1 MKTDIIIYQNKT
13 GEIEFKGDFKN
24 ETIWASLQ
32 NIADLFDTDKSGISR
47 HISNIYESNELNK
60 KSTVAK
66 IATVQKEG
74 EREVQREIEYYNLDL
89 IISVGYRVNSK
100 KATIFRQWATKTL
113 RNHLVSGYT
122 INKKRIA
129 KNYDVFIKAVEDIK
143 ALLPIETEV
152 KTSDAIDLIK
162 IFATTWLSLGAYDS
176 SDFPK
181 SGVTKIQTRITSHD
195 LTKVISNLRD
205 ELILKQEASELFG
218 IERSK
223 DSISGIIGNVFQA
236 FDQKDVYP
244 SIEEKAAYLLYF
256 IVKNHPFADGN
267 KRSGAFA
274 FIWFLQRAKILNVSK
289 LSPEALTALTLLVA
303 KSNPKDK
310 NKMIGLI
317 LMLLK

>member
-47 HISNIYESNELNK
+47 HISNIYESNELDK

-74 EREVQREIEYYNLDL
+74 ERKVQRKIEYYNLDL

-143 ALLPIETEV
+143 ALLPSETEV
-152 KTSDAIDLIK
+152 RTTDAIDLIK
-162 IFATTWLSLGAYDS
+162 IFATTWLSLESYDS
-176 SDFPK
+176 SNFPK
-181 SGVTKIQTRITSHD
+181 SGITKTQAIITSSD

-205 ELILKQEASELFG
+205 ELIQKQEASELFG

-223 DSISGIIGNVFQA
+223 DSISGIVGNIYQA
-236 FDQKDVYP
+236 FDQKDLYP

-256 IVKNHPFADGN
+256 IVKNHPFVDGN

-274 FIWFLQRAKILNVSK
+274 FVWFLQRAKILNVNK
-289 LSPEALTALTLLVA
+289 LTPEALTALTLLVA
-303 KSNPKDK
+303 ESNPKDK
-310 NKMIGLI
+310 DKMIGLI